1 MSIFVDK
8 EMRALI
14 PPLSEEELEQLEE
27 NILAEGIRDPLVT
40 WPQPD
45 GREMLIDGHNRFD
58 ISCRNNGIPFHVK
71 RMDFPDKEAA
81 KRWIILNQFGRR
93 NLSAYD
99 RSVLALKLKP
109 LIAEQGKQNESKGGQ
124 GCQISDKVDT
134 KKELAKVA
142 GVSHDTIHKVEK
154 IEEKASDRTKQ
165 LVREGKLSINQ
176 AYNSV
181 HPKRPDPIKEMVKEA
196 QKEHEEYLEAKQQ
209 KTVDFAMAKADRDNQ
224 KIISGD
230 LLQDTI
236 KLLNNI
242 LDYEMKH
249 KKQIEFLSEIED
261 YTTKKI
267 IAWQCGK
274 CRRILMTIMKEV
286 IDERD

>member
-14 PPLSEEELEQLEE
+14 PPLSEEELEQLEK
-27 NILAEGIRDPLVT
+27 NIVAEGIRDPLVT

-58 ISCRNNGIPFHVK
+58 ISCRHNGIPFHVK

-154 IEEKASDRTKQ
+154 IEEKASERTKE
-165 LVREGKLSINQ
+165 LVRAGKLSINQ

-181 HPKRPDPIKEMVKEA
+181 HPKRPDPVKEMVKEA
-196 QKEHEEYLEAKQQ
+196 RKEHEEYLEAKKG
-209 KTVDFAMAKADRDNQ
+209 KTVDFAMAQADKNNQ
-224 KIISGD
+224 KIIQHEVLTDVLTVLNAVDKFGITYKRKD
-230 LLQDTI
+230 I
-236 KLLNNI
+236 EGFGNLLNDQEKNI
-242 LDYEMKH
+242 IMERCNH
-249 KKQIEFLSEIED
+249 CRG
-261 YTTKKI
+261 I
-267 IAWQCGK
+267 I
-274 CRRILMTIMKEV
+274 MTIQNALV
-286 IDERD
+286 VD